1 MKRRHS
7 LCSRLVHVGGAL
19 ARLLQRTDG
28 AAAIEFAILANALL
42 LFLLGVIE
50 FGRLYWTQSELQYA
64 VEAAARYATIYTV
77 NNPSATCAQIE
88 TAARNQAP
96 TYVYGN
102 SVPASDFTVTP
113 YNFSSA
119 CATQAGT
126 PACGNQVAVS
136 YPFSFIVTGLFPFSI
151 TLSATECNLN

>member
-1 MKRRHS
+1 LKRRHS

-50 FGRLYWTQSELQYA
+50 FGRLYWTQSQLQYA
-64 VEAAARYATIYTV
+64 AEAAAGYATVYAV
-77 NNPSATCAQIE
+77 NNPSATTAQIQ
-88 TAARNQAP
+88 TAAQNQAP
-96 TYVYGN
+96 TYVYGT

-113 YNFSSA
+113 YNAVTNAPS
-119 CATQAGT
+119 
-126 PACGNQVAVS
+126 CGNQVTVS
-136 YPFSFIVTGLFPFSI
+136 YPFPFIVTSLFPFSI
-151 TLSATECNLN
+151 TLNATACNLN